1 MSTYNVTG
9 TELGTE
15 NGKVMVHSPNPQEAH
30 SLAKEA
36 DTFIGRNRK
45 SDTLNR
51 VIASGEQAEDG
62 VSVIEEVVFELRR
75 ER

>member
-15 NGKVMVHSPNPQEAH
+15 NGKVMVHSPTPHEAR

-36 DTFIGRNRK
+36 DSLSVGTED

-51 VIASGEQAEDG
+51 VIASGEQAENG
-62 VSVIEEVVFELRR
+62 VSQCH
-75 ER
+75 